1 MIYFTFVI
9 AVLVFLKNY
18 TTSRT
23 ATPCITEYK
32 FMKHKIFKSS
42 SNYICHSIKS
52 NTEIPH
58 TLATRR

>member
-1 MIYFTFVI
+1 MIYFTFVT

-18 TTSRT
+18 TTSRAT
-23 ATPCITEYK
+23 TPCITEY
-32 FMKHKIFKSS
+32 KIFKSS

-58 TLATRR
+58 TLATRH